1 MAAIDAIRDEM
12 ARTRDKPAE
21 MLGELITLLLPRHPE
36 WEEALSAK
44 GKNLKGAFAA
54 IYDAAKKA
62 KQNAMTD
69 AEALHYALEYYGI
82 QADAMWL
89 SAELEAARGEGT
101 GTEGTGNREQ
111 GTGRAGE
118 PAAPVAPAAPAE
130 QPQAPAGMDLDDLLE
145 GL

>member
-12 ARTRDKPAE
+12 AKTRDKPAA

-62 KQNAMTD
+62 KQSVMTD
-69 AEALHYALEYYGI
+69 PEALHYALAYYGI

-89 SAELEAARGEGT
+89 SAELEAARA
-101 GTEGTGNREQ
+101 EGTGNREQ
-111 GTGRAGE
+111 GTGKAGE
-118 PAAPVAPAAPAE
+118 PVAPAAPAAPVE
-130 QPQAPAGMDLDDLLE
+130 QPQAPADMNLDDLLE